1 MTSEKEPPGI
11 LKSYRRLRQ
20 RMITLGKE
28 HEKALMWAGVI
39 AYFIFSLWV
48 MWALCWLIAF

>member
-1 MTSEKEPPGI
+1 MK
-11 LKSYRRLRQ
+11 LFRAWKRK
-20 RMITLGKE
+20 MITLGEK
-28 HEKALMWAGVI
+28 HEKALMWVGVI

>member
-1 MTSEKEPPGI
+1 M
-11 LKSYRRLRQ
+11 KSFRVLRQ
-20 RMITLGKE
+20 RMITLGEK